1 MNVLSLHSRMVGG
14 LVDWTEGDAGQAK
27 PSFRQYYADC
37 RTDIDQNKS
46 ISFYNLHI

>member
-1 MNVLSLHSRMVGG
+1 MYPAFIHLG
-14 LVDWTEGDAGQAK
+14 LDSWVDWAGGDAGQAK

-46 ISFYNLHI
+46 ISSL